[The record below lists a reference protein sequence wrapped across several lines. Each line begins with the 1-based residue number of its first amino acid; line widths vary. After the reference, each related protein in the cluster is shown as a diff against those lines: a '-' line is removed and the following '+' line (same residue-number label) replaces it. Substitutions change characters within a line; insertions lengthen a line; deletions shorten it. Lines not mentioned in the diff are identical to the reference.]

1 MRHEPAGAR
10 RFKGEGEEG
19 ADAEEDDMV
28 PGHPVIVIANRRRS
42 MAAWLRGA
50 GGLLALV
57 AAAPALGAEGDPS
70 SQPTP
75 AERMAAFR
83 RMVDPPVVL
92 RRAGAEEVEVVL
104 DQAYSSPGGAKL
116 LADVYR
122 PRGLAAG
129 ARLPAVLL
137 LHGGVPDEVPYRPK
151 DWGVYRS
158 WGRLLGA
165 SGLVGIAFN
174 QRVSSPDPKL
184 ALARQDLEAMLGWLR
199 DNAGSLHVDPD
210 RVCLASFSAG
220 GPLLASFIS
229 SPRTSVRCLVAF
241 YSYLD
246 VRQSEQHRAFMRPAE
261 LEAFSPAAQLA
272 AGAARMPPLLVARG
286 GKDDVGTVLASEDR
300 FIAEAIRTNAP
311 VEILNHPTAPHGFDN
326 RLDDARSRAI
336 VSRAVAFMREA
347 LGLEAS

>member
-1 MRHEPAGAR
+1 MVCTLQVTATRGERSIMTSWRGAR
-10 RFKGEGEEG
+10 
-19 ADAEEDDMV
+19 ALA
-28 PGHPVIVIANRRRS
+28 
-42 MAAWLRGA
+42 
-50 GGLLALV
+50 LLAV
-57 AAAPALGAEGDPS
+57 AAPALAAGGDAAPPPRE
-70 SQPTP
+70 PTP
-75 AERMAAFR
+75 AERMAEFR
-83 RMVDPPVVL
+83 RVVDPPVVL
-92 RRAGAEEVEVVL
+92 RRAGAEAVEVVQ
-104 DQAYSSPGGAKL
+104 DQTYSSPGGTKL

-137 LHGGVPDEVPYRPK
+137 LHGGVPDEVPHRPK

-174 QRVSSPDPKL
+174 QRVSSPDPRL
-184 ALARQDLEAMLGWLR
+184 PLARQDVESMLGWLR
-199 DNAGSLHVDPD
+199 EHAESLHVDPD

-229 SPRTSVRCLVAF
+229 SPRPPVRCLVAF

-246 VRQSEQHRAFMRPAE
+246 VRQSEQHRAFMTPAE

-272 AGAARMPPLLVARG
+272 AGAARMPPMLVARG

-300 FIAEAIRTNAP
+300 FIAEAVRTNAP
-311 VEILNHPTAPHGFDN
+311 VEILNHPAAPHGFDN
-326 RLDDARSRAI
+326 GLDDARSRAI
-336 VSRAVAFMREA
+336 VSRAVAFMRES